1 MALHKAMSM
10 DGSLGSRN
18 TRSGAIINFLSFIK
32 TLSYVIGITL
42 GVGSIFA
49 GVWSKFLLPLL
60 YSTFSARKA
69 VTEQQL
75 FAMKTIVHKLKAI
88 RSNKKIYRHRV
99 PVTQDT
105 LQTDAVG
112 LTLTTTAVQ
121 KVDQDD
127 AASSSSLKGGKLAD
141 SLLIEE
147 VSDDNSHP
155 DSQLIPHMTEPTSER
170 LSSLSFLI
178 TPDTHQPSRITRLPE
193 LLDDLELCMDATS
206 TTRTSLLSTVSAFT
220 SQLNSQAFQ
229 FATRSRGMGAYGSSV
244 GLDTL
249 SQNLG
254 KAGAKAGEGLAGSN
268 EGEQVSVDDIK
279 KEIRGLKGLLLSRLI
294 FAEIFPESLPP
305 FLPPPGPF
313 DNPGRLKE

>member
-1 MALHKAMSM
+1 MSAPAMPSRAALQKVISM
-10 DGSLGSRN
+10 DGSMGSRN
-18 TRSGAIINFLSFIK
+18 TRSGAIINFLSFLK
-32 TLSYVIGITL
+32 TLSYVVGITL

-69 VTEQQL
+69 VTEQQF

-99 PVTQDT
+99 PATPDT
-105 LQTDAVG
+105 LRTETDSVS
-112 LTLTTTAVQ
+112 LTTTADQ
-121 KVDQDD
+121 KVERED
-127 AASSSSLKGGKLAD
+127 AASYSSLKGAKLAD

-147 VSDDNSHP
+147 VSDDNSHS
-155 DSQLIPHMTEPTSER
+155 DSQLVPYKNGSPSA
-170 LSSLSFLI
+170 LSSTLSFL
-178 TPDTHQPSRITRLPE
+178 TTTDSRQPSKITKLPE

-254 KAGAKAGEGLAGSN
+254 KAGAKAGEGSVDLKVES
-268 EGEQVSVDDIK
+268 EQVSVDDIK
-279 KEIRGLKGLLLSRLI
+279 KEIRGLKGLLLSR
-294 FAEIFPESLPP
+294 
-305 FLPPPGPF
+305 
-313 DNPGRLKE
+313 

>member
-1 MALHKAMSM
+1 
-10 DGSLGSRN
+10 
-18 TRSGAIINFLSFIK
+18 
-32 TLSYVIGITL
+32 
-42 GVGSIFA
+42 
-49 GVWSKFLLPLL
+49 LL

-99 PVTQDT
+99 PATNDT
-105 LQTDAVG
+105 LRTEVDS
-112 LTLTTTAVQ
+112 LSLTTTANH
-121 KVDQDD
+121 KVEQDD
-127 AASSSSLKGGKLAD
+127 AASYSSLKGAKLAD

-147 VSDDNSHP
+147 VPDDNSHSE
-155 DSQLIPHMTEPTSER
+155 SQLVPHKPETSSEQ
-170 LSSLSFLI
+170 LSTLSFLT
-178 TPDTHQPSRITRLPE
+178 TPDTHQPSRITKLPE

-229 FATRSRGMGAYGSSV
+229 FATRSRGVGAYGSSV

-254 KAGAKAGEGLAGSN
+254 KAGAKVGEGSDGLKE

-279 KEIRGLKGLLLSRLI
+279 KEIRGLKGLLLTR
-294 FAEIFPESLPP
+294 
-305 FLPPPGPF
+305 
-313 DNPGRLKE
+313 